1 VTGEPTA
8 LEGHRRRGLGA
19 ARCEACGLHQPLCV
33 CASLPRLAVRTHLTL
48 VLHFK
53 EARRPS
59 NTGGLALACLEH
71 GRQVVF
77 GARDSEPPDLSW
89 AAGTSPVLLFP
100 AVDAVP
106 LGDFAAAAPGPL
118 MLVVPDGTW
127 GQASRMRVRLPA
139 LAALPCVGLPAGEPA
154 RFRLRD
160 RERPDQLSTLEA
172 IARALGILEGPHV
185 RAALEDVL
193 ALYAR
198 RTATMRGK
206 QAGC

>member
-1 VTGEPTA
+1 M
-8 LEGHRRRGLGA
+8 
-19 ARCEACGLHQPLCV
+19 PLCV
-33 CASLPRLAVRTHLTL
+33 CASLPRLVVRTHLAL

-59 NTGGLALACLEH
+59 NTGRLALACLEH

-77 GARDSEPPDLSW
+77 GARGDELPEISW
-89 AAGTSPVLLFP
+89 AAGTSPVVLFP
-100 AVDAVP
+100 AADAAP
-106 LGDFAAAAPGPL
+106 LCEVAAAAPGPL
-118 MLVVPDGTW
+118 TLVVPDGTW

-139 LAALPCVGLPAGEPA
+139 LAGLPCASLPAGEPA

-160 RERPDQLSTLEA
+160 RERPDQLSTLES
-172 IARALGILEGPHV
+172 IARALGILEGPEV
-185 RAALEDVL
+185 RAALEEVL

-206 QAGC
+206 QAGR